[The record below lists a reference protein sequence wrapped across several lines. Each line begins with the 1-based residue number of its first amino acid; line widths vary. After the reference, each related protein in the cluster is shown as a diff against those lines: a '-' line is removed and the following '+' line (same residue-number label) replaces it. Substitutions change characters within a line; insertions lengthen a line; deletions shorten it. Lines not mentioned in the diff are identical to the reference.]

1 MKKFK
6 YLMTALLVSLV
17 AVTGCSKKNSLSPSE
32 AVSKAAEGMQKADS
46 YKMNIDMGIGFSMG
60 DSLSFDTNV
69 TGDSIADIKNGL
81 TYVTMKINL
90 LGEDVTTEIYT
101 DTKSE
106 EGKVITYTKSSE
118 DDEWSKAE
126 ASYSDDNA
134 DQTKAFFTNLKK
146 NKNIKELKSDKDNYN
161 YEITI
166 TSDDFKELTSML
178 GETSDELDLT
188 SAIKGDLK
196 INVSIDKKTG
206 NYSKLS
212 IDMKDLLKNSM
223 GDTEGVKVSKAEFV
237 ITISDYNSAAK
248 ITIPDDALNAKTNSI
263 IDLNDNIINYFDGD
277 EYDTTLTCSVES
289 DDISSEITF
298 GFNDDKYAKALEES
312 TYTFETEEEADEFVD
327 ELDADDNDNVM
338 VFKWDN
344 EVDVTIYYDP
354 EDDEK
359 DYSYSDVKS
368 MMEKDG
374 YVCE

>member
-32 AVSKAAEGMQKADS
+32 AVSKAAEGMQMAES
-46 YKMNIDMGIGFSMG
+46 YKMNMNMAMALSMG
-60 DSLSFDTNV
+60 DSLSFDMNFS
-69 TGDSIADIKNGL
+69 GDAITDVKNGL
-81 TYVTMKINL
+81 TYTTMKINL
-90 LGEDVTTEIYT
+90 FGENITTETYT
-101 DTKSE
+101 DTKSKD
-106 EGKVITYTKSSE
+106 GKIITYSKSSE
-118 DDEWSKAE
+118 DDEWHKDE
-126 ASYSDDNA
+126 ASYTEETN
-134 DQTKAFFTNLKK
+134 QMKKFFTNLEK
-146 NKNIKELKSDKDNYN
+146 NKNIKELSSDKDNYN

-248 ITIPDDALNAKTNSI
+248 ITIPEDALNAKTNSI

-277 EYDTTLTCSVES
+277 EYDTTLTCKIEN
-289 DDISSEITF
+289 DEIESEITF

-312 TYTFETEEEADEFVD
+312 TYKFETEEEADEFID
-327 ELDADDNDNVM
+327 ELDNNDNIM
-338 VFKWDN
+338 AFKWDN
-344 EVDVTIYYDP
+344 DVDVTVYYDP

-359 DYSYSDVKS
+359 DYSYSDIKS